1 MESIKLMDRL
11 YDKLSCFNFF
21 SVIKSIFD
29 EFVFSLHII
38 DNIFLI
44 QSLYVR
50 KRIQKYKRNIFK

>member
-1 MESIKLMDRL
+1 MDRL